1 MKHDLWNYIYFL
13 VAIPFLI
20 RFFDFSSSGNPS
32 YLVTGSMGIVMI
44 LLIFREYK
52 RFNKIFFL
60 VLMGLIVISGLILI
74 YTYLFNHIYIF
85 SNEYYYAIGTFIIY
99 TIFFVWSYRRREDPK
114 FFFGES
120 FKEKK

>member
-1 MKHDLWNYIYFL
+1 MKHNVWNYIYFL
-13 VAIPFLI
+13 VALPFLV

-60 VLMGLIVISGLILI
+60 TLIGLIVISGLIFI
-74 YTYLFNHIYIF
+74 CTYLFKYIYIF
-85 SNEYYYAIGTFIIY
+85 SNEYYYAIGTFSIY
-99 TIFFVWSYRRREDPK
+99 TIFFVWSYHRREVPR

-120 FKEKK
+120 FK